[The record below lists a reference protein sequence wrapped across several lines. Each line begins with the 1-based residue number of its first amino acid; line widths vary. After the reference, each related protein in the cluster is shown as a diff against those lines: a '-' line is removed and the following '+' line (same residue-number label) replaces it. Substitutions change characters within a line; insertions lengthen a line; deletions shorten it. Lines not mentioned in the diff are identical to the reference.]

1 MDVVEINHDGNC
13 SEDASDEQSLSA
25 ASPDTYNVF
34 EDPEVHPRVG
44 DQYQVEIPPLITESD
59 PLLLTDNPTDVKSSV
74 VSHEFLTGL
83 PVTIMWVS
91 MEVEK
96 IKHEPV
102 ESSVNSIN
110 VSNKYESVK
119 SECIIETHRE
129 NGDLKTILEAIDIK
143 PDGGISLQELENL
156 DLQQEM
162 KIEKHQKYRSQGY
175 FAVPGTPVDAWND
188 LEEASFLLGL
198 YIFGKNLVQVK
209 KFVES
214 KKTGDI
220 LSFYYGKFYR
230 SDKYHRWSGCR
241 KKRRRRCIYGQRIFR
256 GWRQTEL
263 LSRLLP
269 HVSEECQNTLL
280 KVSKAFGEGKML
292 LEEYVF
298 TLKATVGLNALVSA
312 VGIGKGKEDLTGI
325 TLEPLK
331 ANQVAAANPEIPI
344 GKACSALTPLEI
356 INFLTG
362 NYRLSKAR
370 SNDLFWEAVWPRLL
384 ARGWHSEQPSSQGY
398 IAGSKHSL
406 VFLIPGVKKFSRRKL
421 VKGDHYFDSVSD
433 VLSKVASDPGLLEL
447 EIGAD
452 KGDSSKE
459 ENGTESD
466 ADDLPNQ
473 QRHCYLKPRIPNH
486 GADVM
491 RFTIV
496 DTSLDNGGKFKVR
509 ELRSLPIEM
518 NISNSLSDSEE
529 STSEELTDISCSA
542 DTSCSDKVE
551 TNGLKPTETF
561 YDRELSPGGN
571 ASNNKFPVDGQGS
584 SNVPAIPEDSKT
596 KVCNGKQPRKS
607 MKNQSSQ
614 RMKLDNKNHLAP
626 VTKRHRRLTACNR
639 KETTQNAMNVLVGC
653 GLKQMEASC
662 CEGNPDGSAEIP
674 GEIDPFEQ
682 QLSSVSSSSKGSSAI
697 RGEDILRSTC
707 AGAEQ
712 THEEHQ
718 HRTFIDLN
726 LPVLPDAETD
736 EPLMGEVTEREHEG
750 ITWQPDNANQ
760 LEARPSSE
768 LQPNLSTRRQSTRNR
783 PLTTKALEALA
794 FGFLSTT
801 QKRKR
806 RDGFAKESSLS
817 RPSHRAHLGA
827 KVSENNRDVM
837 VDFKAGG
844 KGNDQCYSNG
854 VMEQTSDLT
863 QMEVDSNDGV
873 S

>member
-1 MDVVEINHDGNC
+1 MDVIAINHNGNC
-13 SEDASDEQSLSA
+13 INEDASDEQSLSA
-25 ASPDTYNVF
+25 ASLDTYNIF

-44 DQYQVEIPPLITESD
+44 DEYQVEIPPLIRESG
-59 PLLLTDNPTDVKSSV
+59 PVLLTDNLTDVKNSV
-74 VSHEFLTGL
+74 VVSYEFLTGL
-83 PVTIMWVS
+83 PVSIMWVS

-102 ESSVNSIN
+102 ESPVNSVD

-119 SECIIETHRE
+119 SECILETHRG
-129 NGDLKTILEAIDIK
+129 NGDLKPKLEVIDIT
-143 PDGGISLQELENL
+143 PDGGENLQESENL
-156 DLQQEM
+156 GLQQEM
-162 KIEKHQKYRSQGY
+162 KIEMHQKYRSQGY
-175 FAVPGTPVDAWND
+175 FAVPGTTVDAWND

-214 KKTGDI
+214 KKMGDV

-230 SDKYHRWSGCR
+230 SDKYRRWSECR
-241 KKRRRRCIYGQRIFR
+241 KMRRRRCIHGQRIFT
-256 GWRQTEL
+256 GWRQQEL

-280 KVSKAFGEGKML
+280 EVSKTLGEGKIL

-298 TLKATVGLNALVSA
+298 TLKATVGLNALVNA
-312 VGIGKGKEDLTGI
+312 VGIGKGKEDLTDI

-331 ANQVAAANPEIPI
+331 ANQVAPVRPEIPV

-362 NYRLSKAR
+362 NYRLSKTR

-384 ARGWHSEQPSSQGY
+384 AKGWHSEQPASQGY
-398 IAGSKHSL
+398 YAGSKHSL

-433 VLSKVASDPGLLEL
+433 VLSKVASDPRLLEL

-466 ADDLPNQ
+466 RDDLPNR
-473 QRHCYLKPRIPNH
+473 QRHCYLKPRIPNR

-491 RFTIV
+491 SFTVV

-509 ELRSLPIEM
+509 ELRSLPIEV

-529 STSEELTDISCSA
+529 STSEELTA
-542 DTSCSDKVE
+542 DTLCSDRVE
-551 TNGLKPTETF
+551 TNGLKSTVINC
-561 YDRELSPGGN
+561 DREVSPNGI
-571 ASNNKFPVDGQGS
+571 ASNNKFPVDVQGS
-584 SNVPAIPEDSKT
+584 SNVPAIAEDLKP
-596 KVCNGKQPRKS
+596 KVCNGVHPRKA
-607 MKNQSSQ
+607 MKNQSSR
-614 RMKLDNKNHLAP
+614 RMKLDNNNHLAP
-626 VTKRHRRLTACNR
+626 VTKRRRRLSACNR
-639 KETTQNAMNVLVGC
+639 QETIQKAMNVLIGP
-653 GLKQMEASC
+653 GLKQTEASC
-662 CEGNPDGSAEIP
+662 CEGNRNGIAEIP
-674 GEIDPFEQ
+674 SEVDPFER
-682 QLSSVSSSSKGSSAI
+682 QLSSVSSSSKDSPTI
-697 RGEDILRSTC
+697 RNEGILRSTC
-707 AGAEQ
+707 ADAEQ

-718 HRTFIDLN
+718 QRALIDLN

-736 EPLMGEVTEREHEG
+736 EPFMGEVTEREHQH
-750 ITWQPDNANQ
+750 TTLLPDNANQ
-760 LEARPSSE
+760 LEAKPSSE
-768 LQPNLSTRRQSTRNR
+768 LQPNMNTRRHSTRNR
-783 PLTTKALEALA
+783 PPTTKALEALA

-806 RDGFAKESSLS
+806 RNGLAQESTLS
-817 RPSHRAHLGA
+817 RPSQPARDGA
-827 KVSENNRDVM
+827 KFYENNNNRDVM
-837 VDFKAGG
+837 VDCKAEENR
-844 KGNDQCYSNG
+844 NDTCNSNG
-854 VMEQTSDLT
+854 VMEQTSNLT
-863 QMEVDSNDGV
+863 HMEVDSNLGV